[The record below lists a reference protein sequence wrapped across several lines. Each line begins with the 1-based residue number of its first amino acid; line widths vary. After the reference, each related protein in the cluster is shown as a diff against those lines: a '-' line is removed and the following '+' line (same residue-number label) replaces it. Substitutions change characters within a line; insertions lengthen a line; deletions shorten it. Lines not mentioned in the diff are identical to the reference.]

1 MEFSHMKYLQL
12 VFMLEKSSITTATNV
27 YQTTHFKINK
37 RRWPGVTQ
45 TSQSNNQVVCK
56 HPRSLVSVVCDVG
69 AVSLKNGVSL
79 PPIPDFNLYVETP
92 CSSLDTDHEETPV
105 EYLIP
110 LGVSG
115 TRTQETAEYR
125 LVTCPQSLTTWRPLS
140 SCL

>member
-1 MEFSHMKYLQL
+1 MTVTPTTKKLQL
-12 VFMLEKSSITTATNV
+12 LLFNINIIAIVQLVSS
-27 YQTTHFKINK
+27 
-37 RRWPGVTQ
+37 
-45 TSQSNNQVVCK
+45 
-56 HPRSLVSVVCDVG
+56 VSVVYDVG

-140 SCL
+140 NSL